1 MTSPENDM
9 RWRQNREVKDGY
21 QYFYIYVL
29 CLVLFEIIVTSGN
42 KFYGRQGVW
51 YSLIGHTKNILITSY
66 E

>member
-29 CLVLFEIIVTSGN
+29 CLVLFEIIVKSGN
-42 KFYGRQGVW
+42 KVGR
-51 YSLIGHTKNILITSY
+51 
-66 E
+66 